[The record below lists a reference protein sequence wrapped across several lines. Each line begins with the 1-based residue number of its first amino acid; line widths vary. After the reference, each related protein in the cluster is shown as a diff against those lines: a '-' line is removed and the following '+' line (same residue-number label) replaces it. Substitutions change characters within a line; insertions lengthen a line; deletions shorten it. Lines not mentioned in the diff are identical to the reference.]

1 MIYFDK
7 KKDALSEYKKIGK
20 NNFAFNDLYL
30 SVKKRNNRK
39 SGSKKTFISSTSFSD
54 PYKKLFDLDNGSVS
68 EPFLR
73 GNKFYIIKVIEKI
86 EAQIRPYE
94 EVKSQIFMR
103 LTKKLKR
110 KNEVI
115 ARKRLLRK
123 YNASVNEDLLQ
134 S

>member
-1 MIYFDK
+1 M
-7 KKDALSEYKKIGK
+7 
-20 NNFAFNDLYL
+20 
-30 SVKKRNNRK
+30 
-39 SGSKKTFISSTSFSD
+39 
-54 PYKKLFDLDNGSVS
+54 DNGSVS
-68 EPFLR
+68 KPFLR

-103 LTKKLKR
+103 LTKKLKK
-110 KNEVI
+110 KNEII

-123 YNASVNEDLLQ
+123 YNASVNEDLIQ